1 MYDHNGQ
8 EMLKN
13 QDIGKLVDVWMTGII
28 QNGGFTKVWVAL
40 KTIFLPVVL
49 IELFWFRKRL
59 KQLPRSPTLLEK
71 TLLFLG
77 TSLSILNLP
86 LEVSFESYI
95 NDKNVFHC
103 KKFHIVRPR
112 KQL

>member
-28 QNGGFTKVWVAL
+28 QNGGFTKVWVAI
-40 KTIFLPVVL
+40 KTVFLVVVL
-49 IELFWFRKRL
+49 VELFWFRKRL

-71 TLLFLG
+71 SLLVLG
-77 TSLSILNLP
+77 TTLSILNVP
-86 LEVSFESYI
+86 FEVCNNSILEI
-95 NDKNVFHC
+95 L
-103 KKFHIVRPR
+103 I
-112 KQL
+112 